1 MSIPSVPP
9 VTIASRQAFHDA
21 LAAARAE
28 VQRLRQPQPDHPAL
42 AYVAQMLD
50 TMARKTAN
58 GREPTL
64 EERRGTRLGALVDRE
79 LQPPAS
85 QEQAALN
92 ELLLA
97 VNLYFMVWPPDGVDP
112 EEMPKDEFLAR
123 I

>member
-1 MSIPSVPP
+1 MTIPPAPP
-9 VTIASRQAFHDA
+9 VTIASRQAFHDT

-28 VQRLRQPQPDHPAL
+28 AQRLRQPQPDHPAL

-50 TMARKTAN
+50 TMAKKTAN

-64 EERRGTRLGALVDRE
+64 VERRGATLGALVDRE

-92 ELLLA
+92 QLLLA

-112 EEMPKDEFLAR
+112 EEMTRDEFLAR

>member
-1 MSIPSVPP
+1 MTIPTAPP
-9 VTIASRQAFHDA
+9 VTIASRRAFHDA
-21 LAAARAE
+21 VAAARAE
-28 VQRLRQPQPDHPAL
+28 VQRFRQAHPDDPAL
-42 AYVAQMLD
+42 AFVAQMLD
-50 TMARKTAN
+50 TMAKKTEN

-64 EERRGTRLGALVDRE
+64 EERRAARLGVLVDRE

-92 ELLLA
+92 QLLLA

-112 EEMPKDEFLAR
+112 EEMPEDEFLAR